1 MNCYHINDATAAEF
15 KAAMQGVM
23 LSYELAEPEVYV
35 LDDFNLPKLY
45 PVANGGTEEQLS
57 DVANSLPAILSIRYG
72 LNAAAF
78 IQNAPKDY
86 ISKESM
92 SNFLNNLGSAMGGSW
107 SMVWNSSTNKY
118 DFAFTQNRNVDV
130 EPIEEQTEDR

>member
-1 MNCYHINDATAAEF
+1 M
-15 KAAMQGVM
+15 
-23 LSYELAEPEVYV
+23 YV

-57 DVANSLPAILSIRYG
+57 NSPNSLPATLSIRYG

-78 IQNAPKDY
+78 IQNAPKNY

-92 SNFLNNLGSAMGGSW
+92 TNFLGNLGSAMGGTW
-107 SMVWNSSTNKY
+107 SMTWNSSTNKY
-118 DFAFTQNRNVDV
+118 DFSFTQNRSVDV
-130 EPIEEQTEDR
+130 EQPIEDK